1 MFSLLEA
8 LRETC
13 FRKPEVNICVLG
25 LDGAGKTTVLER
37 AKGLFGSRLPAM
49 PPDKIQPTVG
59 MNLAKLDVSGC
70 RVTFWDL
77 GGAARVRSLW
87 PRYYADAHGWVY
99 VVDAADADRLR
110 EARDAF
116 DQACD
121 HPDLRDAPCV
131 VLANKQD
138 AASACGADELATL
151 LEVRLKNDA
160 RRVVDLRPASA
171 RDAPKLQAA
180 SVKRVPSTRDQSHAR
195 GSYAQRRQ
203 EQEAEPWLKLEV
215 RQKDEEPSRAKRAK
229 LEPAGS

>member
-171 RDAPKLQAA
+171 LDAPATVRDAVAWLVDAA
-180 SVKRVPSTRDQSHAR
+180 RERVA
-195 GSYAQRRQ
+195 
-203 EQEAEPWLKLEV
+203 
-215 RQKDEEPSRAKRAK
+215 
-229 LEPAGS
+229 PAAA